1 MTIPIPALDDRSY
14 AQLVRE
20 VRARVPVHTP
30 EWTNLNESDPGV
42 TILELFSFLTENLL
56 YRGNRIPEANRLKF
70 LNMLGI
76 GLQPASPGVG
86 LVTISND
93 KAPLPMLPVP
103 VGSEVRAGQVPFLT
117 ANPVAVLPVTAA
129 AYYKQPQQ
137 LDAATLA
144 HYQLLYQTFLES
156 DADVLTFYRSVSLDP
171 PATGK
176 PDPVVDLG
184 DQLNGTI
191 DRSLWVALLGQAGR
205 ESADV
210 RRAIA
215 GQTLSIG
222 VYPEVALPGKVLPP
236 LHTDVGSLD
245 PGLVVEIAAPEPDP
259 TDPLDVAGQG
269 LGVGG
274 PRYTRLPVTY
284 AEPVLESPGLIH
296 VTLPA
301 YEQLLLWEFDPE
313 EDGTGDFP
321 PRIDDAAVARRVV
334 TWVRLRYPPLAEE
347 VATAVT
353 AAPVPAVAAG
363 HHAVGSG
370 SSGCGCGAGQ
380 GAGSAPSAAAG
391 AVAEVVVAESAPA
404 MPDLSMAGCCCDG
417 DGSPFP
423 SAPTSATATATG
435 RITWVGVNATR
446 VVQAVAVR
454 QESLGLA
461 PGTPFHVVR
470 LANTPVIGAPLPAVP
485 HVTGVSVEVQEI
497 DGTWVS
503 WHQIDD
509 IFAAGREER
518 AYTVDAATGTI
529 TFGSGLSGLRPT
541 RGARIRASYWY
552 GGGPQGQVAIG
563 GIKKSVA
570 LPGGF
575 AVANPVPTW
584 GASAGESVADGEAA
598 ITRWLRHRDRLVTM
612 DDFTDLTRRTPGVD
626 LGRVETLPLFNPTV
640 SGPPQDWPGMVT
652 VMVIPRSDPVRP
664 KSPLPDRLFLDAV
677 CTWLAPR
684 RLVTTEL
691 HVRGPVY
698 MPVWASIGVVP
709 LPGQVPSI
717 VEQAVTRAVEEFLS
731 PLTGGLPEETVDD
744 GLIRTTRPSSGTG
757 WPLGVSLRAQD
768 IEAVATRVLGVR
780 YVDKVLL
787 ATIGPDGSVLS
798 PVDTIAMSGLELPAA
813 TVFCGPPPAVDPA
826 TLIAGSQAISTH
838 IVPVPVVPD
847 TC

>member
-1 MTIPIPALDDRSY
+1 MTIPIPALDDRSF

-42 TILELFSFLTENLL
+42 TMLELFAFLTENLL
-56 YRGNRIPEANRLKF
+56 YRSNRIPEANRLKF
-70 LNMLGI
+70 LSMLGI
-76 GLQPASPGVG
+76 SLQPASPGIG

-93 KAPLPMLPVP
+93 KAALDMHPVP
-103 VGSEVRAGQVPFLT
+103 TGATVTAGQVPFLT
-117 ANPVAVLPVTAA
+117 CNPLAVLPVAA
-129 AYYKQPQQ
+129 AVYYKQPQQ

-144 HYQLLYQTFLES
+144 QYQLLYQTFLES
-156 DADVLTFYRSVSLDP
+156 DTDVLTFYRSVALDP

-184 DQLNGTI
+184 DQVSGTI
-191 DRSLWVALLGQAGR
+191 DRSVWVALLGQAGA
-205 ESADV
+205 SPSDV

-215 GQTLSIG
+215 GQTLSLGI
-222 VYPEVALPGKVLPP
+222 YPEAAVPGQVLPP
-236 LHTDVGSLD
+236 LHTDVGTID
-245 PGLVVEIAAPEPDP
+245 PGLVVEIAAPEPNP
-259 TDPLDVAGQG
+259 ADPLDTAGTG

-301 YEQLLLWEFDPE
+301 YEHLLRWDFDPE

-321 PRIDDAAVARRVV
+321 PRIDEAAVAERLV
-334 TWVRLRYPPLAEE
+334 TWIRLRYPPLAEE
-347 VATAVT
+347 VVT
-353 AAPVPAVAAG
+353 THSAPEPAAEP
-363 HHAVGSG
+363 
-370 SSGCGCGAGQ
+370 SSEPTDLSLAGCGCEDA
-380 GAGSAPSAAAG
+380 
-391 AVAEVVVAESAPA
+391 
-404 MPDLSMAGCCCDG
+404 D
-417 DGSPFP
+417 PFP
-423 SAPTSATATATG
+423 SAPVGATGTATG

-446 VVQAVAVR
+446 VVQAVTVP

-470 LANTPVIGAPLPAVP
+470 LANLPVIGASLPGVP
-485 HVTGVSVEVQEI
+485 HVTGVQVEVQDI
-497 DGTWVS
+497 DGTWTT

-509 IFAAGREER
+509 IFAAGREEL
-518 AYTVDAATGTI
+518 AYTVDAASGTI
-529 TFGSGLSGLRPT
+529 TFGSGLTGLRPP
-541 RGARIRASYWY
+541 RGAKIRASYWY
-552 GGGPQGQVAIG
+552 GGGPQGQIAIG
-563 GIKKSVA
+563 GIAKSPT

-584 GASAGESVADGEAA
+584 NASAGESVVDGEAA

-612 DDFTDLTRRTPGVD
+612 EDFTDLTRRTPGVD

-640 SGPPQDWPGMVT
+640 SGPPQEWPGMVT

-664 KSPLPDRLFLDAV
+664 KSPVPDRLVLGAV
-677 CTWLAPR
+677 CAWLTPR

-698 MPVWASIGVVP
+698 VPVWVSIGITT
-709 LPGQVPSI
+709 LPGRVPSI
-717 VEQAVTRAVEEFLS
+717 VQQEVTRAVEAFLS
-731 PLTGGLPEETVDD
+731 PLTGGLPAETVDD
-744 GLIRTTRPSSGTG
+744 GLIGVRPRTGTG

-768 IEAVATRVLGVR
+768 IEAVATRVPGVR
-780 YVDKVLL
+780 YVDTVLL
-787 ATIGPDGSVLS
+787 ATADPDGTVRS
-798 PVDTIAMSGLELPAA
+798 PVDTVQLSGLQLPAA
-813 TVFCGPPPAVDPA
+813 TVFCGPPPPIDPA
-826 TLIAGSQAISTH
+826 TLIAGSQTISTSV
-838 IVPVPVVPD
+838 VPVPVVPD